1 MKWGGVWSSCVSI
14 SFCSV
19 GIWFWLRACFFLF
32 AAMTRVLLSILW
44 PIMFLKYLAPMRS
57 NLGPHTGVYL
67 LSGRDAFSGARSNM
81 TYTSDR
87 GILFGI

>member
-1 MKWGGVWSSCVSI
+1 MVLAKG
-14 SFCSV
+14 
-19 GIWFWLRACFFLF
+19 LFLLS

-81 TYTSDR
+81 TYISDR